1 MRFQDKSV
9 SLSSGS
15 RLGPY
20 EIVDQLGAGGMG
32 EVYRA
37 RDTRLDR
44 TVAIKVLTVAIGENA
59 DLKARFEREARS
71 ISQLQH
77 PYICTL
83 YDVGHQDGTDFLIM
97 EYLEGETLAD
107 RLRRGA
113 LPIHQAL
120 KIGIEIADALDKAH
134 RAGIVHRDLKPGNIM
149 LTKSNAKLLDF
160 GLAKPTASVGSALD
174 SNAQLLSAALTMTSA
189 SPHSSPLT
197 TAGTIVGTVQYM
209 PPEQIE
215 GKAADSRSD
224 IFSFG
229 AVLYEMITG
238 RRAFQGKSQ
247 LSVASA
253 VLEKDP
259 EPIAT
264 IAPSVPSALDQL
276 TRICLAKNPDER
288 YQSALDVKLTLRSI
302 TAETSARS
310 ATDSAARRWSAWL
323 GWLVAALILL
333 VGVIGA
339 SMGWFQPAQSQSRAA
354 LAVLS
359 SAGVAYNFSGL
370 FGPPAISPDGS
381 RIVMGGADNTGTR
394 MLYMRFLDRTA
405 LHPLQGTNGASYPF
419 WSPDGK
425 RIGFFTSS
433 SLKVIDVATGS
444 VSEVCAVQEG
454 RGGAWNTRG
463 EIVYGTRT
471 TGLLKV
477 NASGGSPLA
486 VTKLKPK
493 EANHRFPTFFPD
505 GDHLAFVAQTV
516 GGSQAQVTSLTAQ
529 QPLVLE
535 GVVSNMAFREGR
547 LFHARP
553 DGTLLAQLFDL
564 KRYALLPE
572 TEVVAKPVGYDGQF
586 AYAAFSVS
594 APGTIAYEEG
604 SGSTANEI
612 VLFDRSG
619 KQVGQVPGMITE
631 SSGQGLRL
639 SPRGDRLLYS
649 AYAGSR
655 EDLWLQSTNGMRS
668 RLTLGPAGGANGI
681 WSPDGSEIAYQNGLA
696 GDSLLIRSSD
706 GKGGERVVLK
716 MEGEVI
722 PRNWSPDGQYII
734 CEFHAVVNPN
744 SLGEIWIVPLKAGQ
758 HPHALVR
765 NVVNYGTD
773 LSPDGK
779 WLAYTS
785 NESGRLELYI
795 LPFDVHA
802 SPDTAGAI
810 GRWQIST
817 EGGDQPR
824 WSPRSDELFF
834 TNPSRTTLYVA
845 TIKAPAGKFESGGV
859 HKLFDLPLHPAW
871 SFYDIGPN
879 GNIYMFRYVGRQSS
893 PLTILLNWKPEGR

>member
-1 MRFQDKSV
+1 V
-9 SLSSGS
+9 VLSNGS

-20 EIVDQLGAGGMG
+20 EIVDQVGAGGMG

-44 TVAIKVLTVAIGENA
+44 TVAIKVLTVAFGENA

-83 YDVGHQDGTDFLIM
+83 YDVGHQDGTDFLVM

-113 LPIHQAL
+113 LPLHQAL
-120 KIGIEIADALDKAH
+120 KVGIEIADALDKAH

-160 GLAKPTASVGSALD
+160 GLAKSAITAGNALD
-174 SNAQLLSAALTMTSA
+174 SSAPLLSAALTMTSA
-189 SPHSSPLT
+189 SPQGSPLT
-197 TAGTIVGTVQYM
+197 AAGTIVGTVQYM
-209 PPEQIE
+209 SPEHIE
-215 GKAADSRSD
+215 GKAVDSRSD

-229 AVLYEMITG
+229 AVLYEMVTG

-259 EPIAT
+259 QPIVT
-264 IAPSVPSALDQL
+264 IEPSVPGALDQL
-276 TRICLAKNPDER
+276 TRICLAKEPDER
-288 YQSALDVKLTLRSI
+288 YQSALDVKLTLRAIAAGTNS
-302 TAETSARS
+302 SANES
-310 ATDSAARRWSAWL
+310 AHRVGWSAWL

-333 VGVIGA
+333 IGVVGA
-339 SMGWFQPAQSQSRAA
+339 SLGWFQSAKPQSRVA

-359 SAGVAYNFSGL
+359 SRGVAYNFSGL
-370 FGPPAISPDGS
+370 FGPPAISPDGT
-381 RIVMGGADNTGTR
+381 RIVMGGADNAGTR
-394 MLYMRFLDRTA
+394 LLYLRFLDRTT
-405 LHPLQGTNGASYPF
+405 LLPLQGTTGASYPF

-433 SLKVIDVATGS
+433 SLKVIDVGTGS

-454 RGGAWNTRG
+454 RGGTWNARG

-471 TGLLKV
+471 TGLLRV
-477 NASGGSPLA
+477 NASGGQPVP
-486 VTKLKPK
+486 VTKLNPK
-493 EANHRFPTFFPD
+493 EANHRFPIFFPD

-516 GGSQAQVTSLTAQ
+516 GGSQAQVTSVTKQ
-529 QPLVLE
+529 QPIVLQ
-535 GVVSNMAFREGR
+535 GVVSNMALREGR
-547 LFHARP
+547 LFHVRP

-572 TEVVAKPVGYDGQF
+572 AEVVAKPVGYDGQF

-594 APGTIAYEEG
+594 DPGTIAYEEG

-619 KQVGQVPGMITE
+619 KQVGQIPGMITE
-631 SSGQGLRL
+631 SSGQGLRI
-639 SPRGDRLLYS
+639 SPKGDRLLYS
-649 AYAGSR
+649 AYAGLR
-655 EDLWLQSTNGMRS
+655 EDLWVQSTSGMRS
-668 RLTLGPAGGANGI
+668 RLTLGPVGGANGI
-681 WSPDGSEIAYQNGLA
+681 WSPDGSEVAYQNGLA

-722 PRNWSPDGQYII
+722 PRGWSPDGHYIV
-734 CEFHAVVNPN
+734 CEFHAVANPN
-744 SLGEIWIVPLKAGQ
+744 SLGEIWIVPLKPGQ
-758 HPHALVR
+758 QPHALVR

-785 NESGRLELYI
+785 NESGRLELYV
-795 LPFDVHA
+795 LPFDANA
-802 SPDTAGAI
+802 SADSVGAT

-817 EGGDQPR
+817 DGGDQPR

-845 TIKAPAGKFESGGV
+845 AIKAPAGKFESGSV

-871 SFYDIGPN
+871 SFYDIGLN

-893 PLTILLNWKPEGR
+893 PLTILLNWKPEVK